1 MSRDMK
7 QYIDVDD
14 ALIRMFGNK
23 KLYAKTLN
31 MFLAGKEFENLEAA
45 IAENNL
51 GKAGELIHTLKGVA
65 GNLSLTALFDQSAQL
80 MQKLRQGEFDL
91 AMIETY
97 RETYRL
103 TCGFTREVIEQLS
116 AE

>member
-1 MSRDMK
+1 MSQDIK

-14 ALIRMFGNK
+14 ALLRMLGNK
-23 KLYAKTLN
+23 KLYVKTLN
-31 MFLAGKEFENLEAA
+31 MFLAGKEFENWEAA

-51 GKAGELIHTLKGVA
+51 GKAGELVHTLKGVA

-80 MQKLRQGEFDL
+80 MQKLRQGELDA

-103 TCGFTREVIEQLS
+103 TRDFTREAIKQLS